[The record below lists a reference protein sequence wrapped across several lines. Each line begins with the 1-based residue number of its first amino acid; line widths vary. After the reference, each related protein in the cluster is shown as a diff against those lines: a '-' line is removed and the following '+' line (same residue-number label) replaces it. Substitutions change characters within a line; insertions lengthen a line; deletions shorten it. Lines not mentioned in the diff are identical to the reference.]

1 MNCASLLTYL
11 GRDLLIEDEDRP
23 GAVLL
28 SFLLLCAFPPEEQR
42 ALESVFGDQNLNDNK
57 IFLTHCTLGV
67 QGVPSG
73 RELGWVE
80 LNLRSSL
87 SWLAIQW
94 IARLLLPREDGG
106 TSQIHV
112 SKSQSATRWDTLYR
126 YERRWH

>member
-11 GRDLLIEDEDRP
+11 GRDLLVEDEDRP

-94 IARLLLPREDGG
+94 IATAQGG
-106 TSQIHV
+106 WWNFPNPCQQKPVRDQMGHPV
-112 SKSQSATRWDTLYR
+112 QVRA
-126 YERRWH
+126 